1 MLPTFNSVVANL
13 PTKAVNTLLHV
24 SDTEVGFLHWL
35 PENKEIVGYSHIA
48 YTTVSEIQEYLA
60 THFSQSIAWQNA
72 LLKGYVVFDV
82 SENSIV
88 PNSLYNPSNNQNIL
102 SLMFGVD
109 GNAEVMADA
118 NKYLDAM
125 IVYRAGKDVL
135 KTINEQMPTAS
146 VQHAISVELND
157 SALQGDFVQC
167 LVMNKK
173 IKYSIVK
180 NGKLVV
186 VNYVAYQTPIDVCYA
201 LLRACE
207 FAQVDVQDVEVRL
220 VGLIDVNS
228 ALFDEVKKFFG
239 NCFIDNDKVG
249 DFTIANELAAVP
261 FQYIKNLV
269 NLSQCV

>member
-13 PTKAVNTLLHV
+13 PEKAVNTLLYV

-35 PENKEIVGYSHIA
+35 PEIKEIVGYSHIA
-48 YTTVSEIQEYLA
+48 YTTVSEIKEYLA
-60 THFSQSIAWQNA
+60 THFSQSITWQNA
-72 LLKGYVVFDV
+72 LLKSYVVFDV

-88 PNSLYNPSNNQNIL
+88 PNSLFNQSNNENIL
-102 SLMFGVD
+102 NLMFGIVS
-109 GNAEVMADA
+109 NAEIMADA
-118 NKYLDAM
+118 SKYLDAM
-125 IVYRAGKDVL
+125 VVYRFGKDVL
-135 KTINEQMPTAS
+135 KRINEQMPTAS
-146 VQHAISVELND
+146 VQHAISVELNEN
-157 SALQGDFVQC
+157 ALQGDFVQC

-173 IKYSIVK
+173 IKYSIIK

-186 VNYVAYQTPIDVCYA
+186 VNYVTYQTPMDVCYA

-207 FAQVDVQDVEVRL
+207 FAQVDVQDIEVRL

-239 NCFIDNDKVG
+239 NCYIDSKSVG
-249 DFTIANELAAVP
+249 DFTVANELAAVP

>member
-13 PTKAVNTLLHV
+13 PEKAVNTLLYV
-24 SDTEVGFLHWL
+24 SDTEVGFLDWL
-35 PENKEIVGYSHIA
+35 PETKEIVGYSHIA
-48 YTTVSEIQEYLA
+48 YTTVSEIQEYIE
-60 THFSQSIAWQNA
+60 THFSQSIARQNA

-88 PNSLYNPSNNQNIL
+88 PNSLYNPTNNQSIL
-102 SLMFGVD
+102 SLMFGVEN
-109 GNAEVMADA
+109 NAEVMTDA
-118 NKYLDAM
+118 NKFLDAM
-125 IVYRAGKDVL
+125 VVYRVGKDVL

-146 VQHAISVELND
+146 VQHAMGVELND

-173 IKYSIVK
+173 IKYSVVK
-180 NGKLVV
+180 SGKLVV
-186 VNYVAYQTPIDVCYA
+186 VNYVTYQTPIDVCYT

-207 FAQVDVQDVEVRL
+207 FAQVDVQDIEVRL
-220 VGLIDVNS
+220 LGLIDVNS

-239 NCFIDNDKVG
+239 NCYIDSNSVG
-249 DFTIANELAAVP
+249 DFAISNELAAVP